1 MNECSSTDLELP
13 VIDIP
18 ASVKLSTSLNRLELY
33 EDNTASQKA
42 NISIVEQ
49 FLCGTLFTDFKGI
62 DKGYIFCNKYNS
74 IVC

>member
-33 EDNTASQKA
+33 EDNTASQKC
-42 NISIVEQ
+42 NVSIV
-49 FLCGTLFTDFKGI
+49 LSTGSCVSGGSRIL
-62 DKGYIFCNKYNS
+62 
-74 IVC
+74 